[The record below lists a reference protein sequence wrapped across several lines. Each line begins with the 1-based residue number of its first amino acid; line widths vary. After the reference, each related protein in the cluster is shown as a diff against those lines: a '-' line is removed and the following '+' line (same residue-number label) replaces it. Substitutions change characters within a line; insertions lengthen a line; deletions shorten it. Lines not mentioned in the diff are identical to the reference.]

1 MQSKP
6 DTSDNKSPTR
16 KGPQLAAPVARALS
30 VGLACTMAM
39 GLLIWLKL
47 RMVSDVPRSA
57 YADPAR
63 SQSPEPTP
71 ATEPAPATHA
81 TGGGAILPAP

>member
-1 MQSKP
+1 MQSQP
-6 DTSDNKSPTR
+6 ENSDTKSPGR

-30 VGLACTMAM
+30 VGLACTLAM

-57 YADPAR
+57 YADPAA
-63 SQSPEPTP
+63 QAPMPQP
-71 ATEPAPATHA
+71 KPQPAPAPDA
-81 TGGGAILPAP
+81 AGSAAVLPAP